1 MSQIIKKALAACAD
15 GTVSSCMQ
23 CPYRKLEKQDSFDI
37 SDCWAALLNDTLA
50 YIDTLEQRLKEASA
64 DAGRDQP

>member
-23 CPYRKLEKQDSFDI
+23 CPYRKLEKPDSFDI
-37 SDCWAALLNDTLA
+37 SDCWAALTNDTLV
-50 YIDTLEQRLKEASA
+50 YIDTLEQRLKEATE
-64 DAGRDQP
+64 DGTP